1 MTPQITGKLDFEG
14 KHYHPL
20 ETIRFFRQ
28 WPRSFARDFIYTLI
42 FNVLISLVVVFISLL
57 LIPFKSFGLFQS
69 TLIQTLV
76 IGNVVGFT
84 FWAVIALLGPMM
96 THVNRQS
103 FPVIVLFF
111 VVVCMAVLMGGMF
124 LLAYFKG
131 DESMRRWI
139 FSWQQLR
146 ADLFISIC
154 IALILTTIWR
164 RRVDELNTQFRLAEE
179 KATADAANLAAAQAN
194 LRTLQAQIEPH
205 FLFNTLSNVLSLI
218 QTQPELA
225 QAMLEKFTH
234 YLRASLDA
242 TRADHSTLGNEFQ
255 LMESYLSILQ
265 LRMGQRLQARITLPQ
280 TLSALRLPPMLLQP
294 LIENAVQHGIDPRIE
309 GGVITLSAASDGE
322 FLVITISDNG
332 IGFSDPRSHGLGL
345 KNVRDRLTSL
355 YRGSASLKIEEHVGG
370 GTKVILR
377 LPQSLQ
383 SLPYD
388 E

>member
-1 MTPQITGKLDFEG
+1 MTSKITEKLDLEG

-20 ETIRFFRQ
+20 EAIHFFRR
-28 WPRSFARDFIYTLI
+28 WPRSFARDFVYTFI
-42 FNVLISLVVVFISLL
+42 FNALISLIVAFILLL

-69 TLIQTLV
+69 TLIQVLV
-76 IGNVVGFT
+76 IGNIVGFT
-84 FWAVIALLGPMM
+84 FWAVVALLGPMM
-96 THVNRQS
+96 AHVNRQS
-103 FPVIVLFF
+103 FLVIALFF
-111 VVVCMAVLMGGMF
+111 VVVNMAVLMGGMF

-131 DESMRRWI
+131 DENMRHWI

-154 IALILTTIWR
+154 IALILATIWR

-179 KATADAANLAAAQAN
+179 KAVTEAANLAAVQAN
-194 LRTLQAQIEPH
+194 LRILQAQIEPH

-218 QTQPELA
+218 RTQPELA
-225 QAMLEKFTH
+225 QSMLEKFTH

-255 LMESYLSILQ
+255 LMESYLSILHV
-265 LRMGQRLQARITLPQ
+265 RMGARLQVHITLPQ

-309 GGVITLSAASDGE
+309 GGVIALTAASEGD
-322 FLVITISDNG
+322 FLEITISDNG

-345 KNVRDRLTSL
+345 KNVRDRLTNL
-355 YRGSASLKIEEHVGG
+355 YRGSASLKIEEQVGG
-370 GTKVILR
+370 GTKVVLR
-377 LPQSLQ
+377 LPQTIQ
-383 SLPYD
+383 
-388 E
+388 